1 MKKIARIYLDNILQC
16 LSNIFIRLF
25 KRKNNNLILS
35 RRDVMS
41 TKFLNIRKYN
51 FKDRLNLVG
60 IVRKDTL
67 DADREVNIKIYC
79 NRLYI

>member
-1 MKKIARIYLDNILQC
+1 
-16 LSNIFIRLF
+16 
-25 KRKNNNLILS
+25 
-35 RRDVMS
+35 MS